1 MEVYT
6 VYDEDDCEEAQTEIG
21 ESAESSV
28 FRSDE
33 HGSQDECNAAGGTGR
48 TLQIK
53 VSVGLYQCM

>member
-1 MEVYT
+1 MEVDT
-6 VYDEDDCEEAQTEIG
+6 VHNENDREETKAEVG
-21 ESAESSV
+21 KRAESSV